1 MRSIPEQFLK
11 YLTGVFGKILESYR
25 KFPINSLI
33 YIYEVAF
40 TVYYQ
45 STQAEL
51 VTFLK
56 QLYIEYCN
64 ITYVYLAKS
73 LEIDNFEHLI
83 DDFVGLSKRII
94 TFDTRMFFES
104 GQV

>member
-1 MRSIPEQFLK
+1 M
-11 YLTGVFGKILESYR
+11 
-25 KFPINSLI
+25 
-33 YIYEVAF
+33 
-40 TVYYQ
+40 
-45 STQAEL
+45 
-51 VTFLK
+51 K

-73 LEIDNFEHLI
+73 VEIDNFEHLI

-104 GQV
+104 GQVEAILKFSMHCLGSGNPRAASTASQLF